1 MQKRLFSILL
11 VILVTSVQWV
21 SAQGT
26 GLSEY
31 RLGSGDQ
38 IRIQVYGEDDLTLES
53 LLSDAGTVSYPFLG
67 EIKVLGMT
75 LGSLEELI
83 TQGLKPDYLVNPIVS
98 VSVVEYRH
106 FYITGEVEKPGG
118 FPFQPGLTVNKAISL
133 AGGMTDRA
141 SENKM
146 FVIRDNDD
154 SQTPQKILLNTPVM
168 PGDIITIEQSFF

>member
-1 MQKRLFSILL
+1 MHKSFVSIISLL
-11 VILVTSVQWV
+11 MLSLSGLVF
-21 SAQGT
+21 AQGS

-38 IRIQVYGEDDLTLES
+38 IRIQVYGEEDLTIEA
-53 LLSDAGTVSYPFLG
+53 LLSDAGTVSFPFLG
-67 EIKVLGMT
+67 ELKVLGIT
-75 LGSLEELI
+75 LGRLEELI
-83 TQGLKPDYLVNPIVS
+83 TAGLKPDYLVNPIVS

-118 FPFQPGLTVNKAISL
+118 FPFQPGLTINKAISL

-146 FVIRDNDD
+146 FVIRDND
-154 SQTPQKILLNTPVM
+154 STQTPQKVQLNTPVM